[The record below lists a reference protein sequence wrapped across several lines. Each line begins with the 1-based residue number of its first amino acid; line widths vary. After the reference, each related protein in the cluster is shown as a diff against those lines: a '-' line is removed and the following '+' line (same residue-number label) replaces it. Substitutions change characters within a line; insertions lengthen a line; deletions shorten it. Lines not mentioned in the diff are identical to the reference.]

1 MAELKETYIDTES
14 VTNPEED
21 AQTELAAFPANGE
34 EALALQQR
42 KRKKLNGFLRYR
54 FLYILMIP
62 GFVWYICFHIIPLYG
77 LLMAFMDY
85 QIPKGMHSDWVGFYN
100 FQVLFAN
107 PEFLRLMGNTLKI
120 SALKLF
126 CGFPVPVILA
136 LSVNAVGNKTFK
148 KIAQTVSY
156 LPNFISWVVIFGLS
170 HILFNEYSGVIANV
184 WASLGI
190 PYADPTKTASSFVA
204 FLVISSIWKGMGMA
218 SIVYLAALSGI
229 DVELYE
235 AAKVDGASR
244 FRQMLSITL
253 PSIAP
258 ICAIVLTLNVG
269 SLLGGDFEQIYLF
282 QGSNQE
288 LVRISDIFDTW
299 IYRNGLGPAGEY
311 SMSTALNL
319 FKSAFGAIL
328 ILLTNAGAKELGY
341 EGIW

>member
-1 MAELKETYIDTES
+1 MAELKQIYNNAEPVST
-14 VTNPEED
+14 P
-21 AQTELAAFPANGE
+21 GE
-34 EALALQQR
+34 EASFEAPPIPDADAIVMEGKKR
-42 KRKKLNGFLRYR
+42 KRLNGFLRFRY
-54 FLYILMIP
+54 LYFLMIP
-62 GFVWYICFHIIPLYG
+62 GVVWYICFHIIPLYG
-77 LLMAFMDY
+77 LSMAFMDY
-85 QIPKGMHSDWVGFYN
+85 QIPKGMQSDWVGFHN
-100 FQVLFAN
+100 FEVLFAN
-107 PEFLRLMGNTLKI
+107 PEFWRLMGNTVKI
-120 SALKLF
+120 SALKLV
-126 CGFPVPVILA
+126 CGFPVPIILA
-136 LSVNAVGNKTFK
+136 LSVNAVGNRAFRKV
-148 KIAQTVSY
+148 AQTVSY

-170 HILFNEYSGVIANV
+170 HILFNEYTGVVANV
-184 WASLGI
+184 WDTLGL
-190 PYADPTKTASSFVA
+190 PYTDPSKNADTFVA
-204 FLVISSIWKGMGMA
+204 FLVITSIWKGMGMS

-282 QGSNQE
+282 QGSNSE
-288 LVRISDIFDTW
+288 LIRVSDIFDTW
-299 IYRNGLGPAGEY
+299 IYRNGLGAAGEY

-328 ILLTNAGAKELGY
+328 ILLTNAGAKQLGY